1 MNNDFTFWRFIK
13 TVFSQDGLLIIL
25 QRSEKI
31 KDFTAFNQLPLTR
44 PIHSDTIRE
53 LIRVGDEIEQQRKN
67 IGLFN
72 RQQNHQHMLTRQN
85 IHHKP
90 LKIGYYNKIPAHQH
104 REFERCKINAIMM
117 AHCDFQE
124 IDSVVVRVIFGLIR
138 KTLSD
143 CDKHKNRKYDTTAL
157 DELMSS
163 Q

>member
-1 MNNDFTFWRFIK
+1 MNNEFTFWKFVK
-13 TVFSQDGLLIIL
+13 TVLSRDGLLIIL
-25 QRSEKI
+25 QRPEKI
-31 KDFTAFNQLPLTR
+31 EDFTAFNQLPLTR
-44 PIHSDTIRE
+44 PVHTDTIRE

-85 IHHKP
+85 IHYNP

-117 AHCDFQE
+117 AHCDFEE
-124 IDSVVVRVIFGLIR
+124 IDSVGARIVFGLIR
-138 KTLSD
+138 KTRSSSW
-143 CDKHKNRKYDTTAL
+143 KNKKRNIDTTAL